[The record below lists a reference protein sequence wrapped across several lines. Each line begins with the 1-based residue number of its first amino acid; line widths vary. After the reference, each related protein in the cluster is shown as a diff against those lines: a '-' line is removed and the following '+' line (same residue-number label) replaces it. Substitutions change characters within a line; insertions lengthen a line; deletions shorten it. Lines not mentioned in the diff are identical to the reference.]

1 MTNEP
6 AESAFKEYQTGLICG
21 VAAYGVWGLAPLY
34 WRQYEGV
41 SSLELLFHRVCWGAL
56 ILFIWIFIKGELS
69 HFRTILKLRWKLLLL
84 LASSF
89 LIFGNWFTFVYAVN
103 TGHVLESS
111 MGYFINPLLNVA
123 LGAIFFR
130 ERPRPG
136 QMLSISLA
144 TLAVVCA
151 LYFGDVGRIDL
162 SLLLAGTFG
171 FYGLCRKKIR
181 VSSTHGL
188 FIEMLIAFPICL
200 LTIFYLAPPEF
211 GGGELKFL
219 DFSLARKLGLAFAGV
234 LTVVPLFSFNE
245 AVTRLPLTTMGIL
258 QYIAPTGQFLL
269 GHYLYGEP
277 ISPMRFFVF
286 GLIWLALIIYTYEG
300 RQYRQRLA
308 LRRSRGES

>member
-1 MTNEP
+1 MTNESTDLELK
-6 AESAFKEYQTGLICG
+6 AKDYRKGLFFG
-21 VAAYGVWGLAPLY
+21 MAAYGIWGMAPLY

-56 ILFIWIFIKGELS
+56 ILFVWIALKGELS
-69 HFRTILKLRWKLLLL
+69 HFKTILKLKWKLLLL
-84 LASSF
+84 IGSAF

-136 QMLSISLA
+136 QMVSISLA
-144 TLAVVCA
+144 TLAVVLA
-151 LYFGDVGRIDL
+151 LYFGDVGRIDI

-171 FYGLCRKKIR
+171 FYGLFRKMVK

-188 FIEMLIAFPICL
+188 LIEMCIALPICL
-200 LTIFYLAPPEF
+200 ITIFYLAPPEF
-211 GGGELKFL
+211 GGGGLQFL
-219 DFSLARKLGLAFAGV
+219 EFSLARKLGLIFAGV

-258 QYIAPTGQFLL
+258 QYLAPTGQFLL
-269 GHYLYGEP
+269 GYFLYGEA
-277 ISPMRFFVF
+277 ISPMRIFVF
-286 GLIWLALIIYTYEG
+286 GLIWVALIIYTYEG
-300 RQYRQRLA
+300 RRFRQKNLQK
-308 LRRSRGES
+308 G

>member
-1 MTNEP
+1 MTNE
-6 AESAFKEYQTGLICG
+6 SAQAALKEYRTGLICG

-56 ILFIWIFIKGELS
+56 ILFFWIWFKGELG

-84 LASSF
+84 LASSL

-130 ERPRPG
+130 ERPRSG
-136 QMLSISLA
+136 QMLAISLA

-171 FYGLCRKKIR
+171 FYGLCRKMIR

-188 FIEMLIAFPICL
+188 LIEMLIALPICL
-200 LTIFYLAPPEF
+200 VTIFYLAPAEF
-211 GGGELKFL
+211 GGGGLKFL
-219 DFSLARKLGLAFAGV
+219 DFSLARKFGLAFAGV
-234 LTVVPLFSFNE
+234 LTVVPLFAFNE

-258 QYIAPTGQFLL
+258 QYLAPTGQFLL
-269 GHYLYGEP
+269 GHFLYAEP
-277 ISPMRFFVF
+277 ISPMRLFVF
-286 GLIWLALIIYTYEG
+286 GLIWLALIIYTFEG
-300 RQYRQRLA
+300 RHYRQRLM
-308 LRRSRGES
+308 LKS

>member
-1 MTNEP
+1 MTNESTSS
-6 AESAFKEYQTGLICG
+6 ENIVREYHKGLLFG

-34 WRQYEGV
+34 WRLYEGV

-56 ILFIWIFIKGELS
+56 ILIIWIALKGEMG
-69 HFRTILKLRWKLLLL
+69 HFRTIFKLRWKLLLL
-84 LASSF
+84 LGSSF

-130 ERPRPG
+130 ERPRAG
-136 QMLSISLA
+136 QMVAISLA
-144 TLAVVCA
+144 TLAVVLA
-151 LYFGDVGRIDL
+151 LYHGDVGRIDI

-171 FYGLCRKKIR
+171 FYGLFRKMVK

-188 FIEMLIAFPICL
+188 LIEMIIALPICL
-200 LTIFYLAPPEF
+200 FTIFYFAPPEF

-219 DFSLARKLGLAFAGV
+219 DFSTARKFGLAFAGV

-258 QYIAPTGQFLL
+258 QYLAPTGQFLL
-269 GHYLYGEP
+269 GYFLYSEP
-277 ISPMRFFVF
+277 ISPMRIFVF

-300 RQYRQRLA
+300 QRYRARNVL
-308 LRRSRGES
+308 LKR